1 MYSKQAALAQYK
13 KINTES
19 VVEGA
24 NPHRLI
30 QMLMSGAIERM
41 SQAKAAYQAND
52 IEQKGVLLGKAIS
65 IVAGLQSSLDG
76 GKAQDLTENLDS
88 LYDYM
93 QRRLLEANLKNDM
106 NMIDEVTE
114 LMATVKSSWDQI
126 EPIH

>member
-24 NPHRLI
+24 SPHRLI
-30 QMLMSGAIERM
+30 QMLMAGAIERM
-41 SQAKAAYQAND
+41 SQAKAAHQAKN
-52 IEQKGVLLGKAIS
+52 IEQKGILLGKAIS
-65 IVAGLQSSLDG
+65 IVAGLQESLDDDK
-76 GKAQDLTENLDS
+76 GKDIAENLDS

-106 NMIDEVTE
+106 AMVDEVTE
-114 LMATVKSSWDQI
+114 LMATVKSSWDEI

>member
-30 QMLMSGAIERM
+30 QMLMNGAIERM

-52 IEQKGVLLGKAIS
+52 IEQKGILLGKAIS
-65 IVAGLQSSLDG
+65 IVAGLQSSLDVD
-76 GKAQDLTENLDS
+76 KAQDLAKNLDS

-106 NMIDEVTE
+106 KMIDEVSE

-126 EPIH
+126 EPLH

>member
-30 QMLMSGAIERM
+30 QMLMAGAIERM
-41 SQAKAAYQAND
+41 NQAKSAHQAKN

-65 IVAGLQSSLDG
+65 IVAGLQSSLDSS
-76 GKAQDLTENLDS
+76 KSADMAENLDS

-106 NMIDEVTE
+106 QIVDEVTE
-114 LMATVKSSWDQI
+114 LMATVKSSWDAI
-126 EPIH
+126 APLH